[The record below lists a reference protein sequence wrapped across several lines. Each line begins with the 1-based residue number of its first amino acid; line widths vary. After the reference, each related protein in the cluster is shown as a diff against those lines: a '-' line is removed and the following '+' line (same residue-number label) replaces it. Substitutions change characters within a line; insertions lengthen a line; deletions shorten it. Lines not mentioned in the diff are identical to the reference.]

1 MARDPAASIR
11 RALVALA
18 LLAGLWAVVVA
29 LTGGFRITL
38 AGIRVS
44 SRSTAN
50 PMLVALISTGVV
62 IGLSLRSG
70 ANWRAQ
76 VHEDLRWWAE
86 CRTPAQHFWLAFPSG
101 DVDRIGWGTFEA
113 SGLGRWSTLV
123 AR

>member
-50 PMLVALISTGVV
+50 PMLVALISTCVV

-76 VHEDLRWWAE
+76 VHEDLRWWADAVHL
-86 CRTPAQHFWLAFPSG
+86 RS
-101 DVDRIGWGTFEA
+101 I
-113 SGLGRWSTLV
+113 LV
-123 AR
+123 GFSIRRR